1 MNERLQGRITSI
13 NRTRLR
19 IAVLLDEGGY
29 TVADLED
36 LDDLEVGDTVEGE
49 LLTHGEAI
57 WRSQRTGR
65 ALRVYVE
72 AFDAGAENARQLL
85 R

>member
-49 LLTHGEAI
+49 LP
-57 WRSQRTGR
+57 RTAKPSGAPREPDGR
-65 ALRVYVE
+65 CACT
-72 AFDAGAENARQLL
+72 
-85 R
+85 